1 MPIDPHSLPED
12 PQILQKIVVDLAA
25 QLDQTQ
31 RLLQQLLAAKSGT
44 RSEKLSDDQLRLFAQ
59 ELGIELAPKAADEKD
74 DSSDDPPPAS
84 GSRGDAKPRG
94 RRGLSP
100 HLKF

>member
-31 RLLQQLLAAKSGT
+31 RLLQQLLTAKSGT
-44 RSEKLSDDQLRLFAQ
+44 RSEKLNADQLRLFAQ
-59 ELGIELAPKAADEKD
+59 ELGIELAPKRRRTGKTILLTNRQRPAAVV
-74 DSSDDPPPAS
+74 
-84 GSRGDAKPRG
+84 AKRSHAGGAGYPRT
-94 RRGLSP
+94 
-100 HLKF
+100 